1 MSKPPKPQP
10 QTPSPGRIEESAL
23 DGLVYLL
30 EEAYTTTDQPDIQDA
45 HSRLEAL
52 LPYWVGQP
60 NTIDGLAYKLDRLKA
75 EIGYH
80 KDRIQELQ
88 KAIAI
93 KEIATNTL
101 KAFLDSY
108 METHN
113 LDALQG
119 RVAKIRRQPNPESVD
134 IYDTDAVP
142 PEYLVQP
149 PPPPP
154 RIDKAKL
161 LDILKSGTEI
171 PGAKIAEH
179 SFHIRV
185 YLPGKSSTKRLPEP
199 EPGTGSLNPGA

>member
-1 MSKPPKPQP
+1 MNKTQP
-10 QTPSPGRIEESAL
+10 TGHIAESAL

-30 EEAYTTTDQPDIQDA
+30 EEAYTATDQPDIQDA

-88 KAIAI
+88 KAIAV
-93 KEIATNTL
+93 KEIAANTL
-101 KAFLDSY
+101 KAFLESY
-108 METHN
+108 METHT
-113 LDALQG
+113 LDCLHG

-134 IYDTDAVP
+134 IYDTDIIP

-154 RIDKAKL
+154 RADKTKL
-161 LDILKSGTEI
+161 LHILKSGTEI
-171 PGAKIAEH
+171 PGAKIAAS

-185 YLPGKSSTKRLPEP
+185 YLPGKSGTKRLPEP
-199 EPGTGSLNPGA
+199 EPEA

>member
-1 MSKPPKPQP
+1 MSKPPKPQTQN
-10 QTPSPGRIEESAL
+10 QTQTQPTGRIAESAL

-30 EEAYTTTDQPDIQDA
+30 EEAYTDHDQPEIQDA

-60 NTIDGLAYKLDRLKA
+60 NTIDGLAYKLDRLKT
-75 EIGYH
+75 EIEYC
-80 KDRIQELQ
+80 KDRIQELRE
-88 KAIAI
+88 AAAT
-93 KEIATNTL
+93 KEIAANTI

-119 RVAKIRRQPNPESVD
+119 RVSKIRRQPNPESVD
-134 IYDTDAVP
+134 IYDGDAVP
-142 PEYLVQP
+142 PEYLVHP

-161 LDILKSGTEI
+161 LHILKSGTEI
-171 PGAKIAEH
+171 PGAKIAEP

-185 YLPGKSSTKRLPEP
+185 YLPGKSSTKRLPKPEP
-199 EPGTGSLNPGA
+199 ESEA